1 MSGGISEEEFD
12 RREDEILD
20 LLEEFDRG
28 QPDERSEQMTPGMK
42 IAAAVVGG
50 YVLGRRKKAKLA
62 ITMGAWLVG
71 RKLNLDP
78 KKLLSDVTRE
88 LASSPELAGV
98 RDQVRDEVLGAGK
111 TLAADILAHQAGRLA
126 GSLQEHTDSLRDK
139 AAGLPA
145 AVMVGAT
152 TPKRTRTT
160 TSPTTPTTAK
170 TRAKPGPAPA
180 NVRRNRAPR
189 KGSANRRARRPAVRR
204 VRPRG
209 SGRPREAVRRSV
221 PPARRG

>member
-1 MSGGISEEEFD
+1 
-12 RREDEILD
+12 
-20 LLEEFDRG
+20 
-28 QPDERSEQMTPGMK
+28 MTPGMK

-71 RKLNLDP
+71 KKLNLDP

-126 GSLQEHTDSLRDK
+126 GSLQEHTGHLRDK
-139 AAGLPA
+139 AAGLPS
-145 AVMVGAT
+145 AVTGQKSEKDEEEPDEPDDAEDSGAEE
-152 TPKRTRTT
+152 
-160 TSPTTPTTAK
+160 SD
-170 TRAKPGPAPA
+170 APA
-180 NVRRNRAPR
+180 
-189 KGSANRRARRPAVRR
+189 RARKK
-204 VRPRG
+204 PRSTSQG
-209 SGRPREAVRRSV
+209 ERK
-221 PPARRG
+221 PARKTSGSSTTRKRASSGGRTQKRSSGAAGVNRG

>member
-1 MSGGISEEEFD
+1 
-12 RREDEILD
+12 
-20 LLEEFDRG
+20 
-28 QPDERSEQMTPGMK
+28 MTPGMK
-42 IAAAVVGG
+42 VAAAVVGG

-111 TLAADILAHQAGRLA
+111 TLAADILTHQAGRLA
-126 GSLQEHTDSLRDK
+126 GSLQEHTDTLRDK

-145 AVMVGAT
+145 AVSGRDDSDDQEPADADDNEDGGTEESETRPRARKRPAKPRATQGARKSSGSSSSST
-152 TPKRTRTT
+152 SRKRTSSGGRTQKRSSG
-160 TSPTTPTTAK
+160 TS
-170 TRAKPGPAPA
+170 G
-180 NVRRNRAPR
+180 VNR
-189 KGSANRRARRPAVRR
+189 G
-204 VRPRG
+204 
-209 SGRPREAVRRSV
+209 
-221 PPARRG
+221 

>member
-1 MSGGISEEEFD
+1 
-12 RREDEILD
+12 
-20 LLEEFDRG
+20 
-28 QPDERSEQMTPGMK
+28 MTPGMK
-42 IAAAVVGG
+42 VAAAVVGG

-111 TLAADILAHQAGRLA
+111 TLAADILTHQAGRLA
-126 GSLQEHTDSLRDK
+126 GSLQEHTDTLRDK

-145 AVMVGAT
+145 IGGGDSDDREPEAADDNGDDGGEESE
-152 TPKRTRTT
+152 TR
-160 TSPTTPTTAK
+160 
-170 TRAKPGPAPA
+170 
-180 NVRRNRAPR
+180 
-189 KGSANRRARRPAVRR
+189 
-204 VRPRG
+204 
-209 SGRPREAVRRSV
+209 
-221 PPARRG
+221 PPARKRPAKSRSASPGERKPARKASSGSSSSTARKRTSSGGRTQKRSSSTSGVNRG